1 MTKVDEMSQELKL
14 CGEFVK
20 SFIAREGSFFPCALE
35 KGHEGAHQMGGT
47 CFRHGAYVGDNCPH
61 WPTCATAPIPLQPPQ
76 TIAQLERTNDA
87 LLGALKSMIETH
99 EFRGQNAHCLCPLH
113 QQARAAIAEAGP
125 TCATAPIP
133 LQPPQTIAQLERTN
147 AALLEALVE
156 AQRLLHLCE
165 FTHEA
170 DIAGA
175 ERIDAA
181 IAEAESL
188 EKKEL

>member
-1 MTKVDEMSQELKL
+1 MSQELKPCEEMTDAEL
-14 CGEFVK
+14 DAEL
-20 SFIAREGSFFPCALE
+20 RENGIDPEQLIQNVFQKVCVLAKEQSA
-35 KGHEGAHQMGGT
+35 K
-47 CFRHGAYVGDNCPH
+47 
-61 WPTCATAPIPLQPPQ
+61 
-76 TIAQLERTNDA
+76 IAQLERT
-87 LLGALKSMIETH
+87 S
-99 EFRGQNAHCLCPLH
+99 
-113 QQARAAIAEAGP
+113 
-125 TCATAPIP
+125 
-133 LQPPQTIAQLERTN
+133 

>member
-1 MTKVDEMSQELKL
+1 MSQELCCSHPDCSVTLGLTETDLGLL
-14 CGEFVK
+14 CGLHL
-20 SFIAREGSFFPCALE
+20 GCAMEICRSEQRLIDSE
-35 KGHEGAHQMGGT
+35 QK
-47 CFRHGAYVGDNCPH
+47 
-61 WPTCATAPIPLQPPQ
+61 
-76 TIAQLERTNDA
+76 IAQL
-87 LLGALKSMIETH
+87 G
-99 EFRGQNAHCLCPLH
+99 
-113 QQARAAIAEAGP
+113 
-125 TCATAPIP
+125 
-133 LQPPQTIAQLERTN
+133 RTN